1 MSSFSLLY
9 FLSKTFFF
17 TKNCFKAKKKKIKLR
32 ANIAK
37 YGTLQAC
44 NHFYASK
51 KYSILVF

>member
-9 FLSKTFFF
+9 LLSKTFFSQK
-17 TKNCFKAKKKKIKLR
+17 TVSKQIKKKIKLR

>member
-9 FLSKTFFF
+9 LLSKTFFF